1 MTVKSVQRKSVINV
15 YDGFFLDA
23 RFDFF
28 LDELKFDALRIIVRD
43 ELGISE
49 LIDERL
55 ATSCKVVQIE
65 DIARSPRNAD
75 ESASAAF
82 FFSLRR

>member
-1 MTVKSVQRKSVINV
+1 
-15 YDGFFLDA
+15 
-23 RFDFF
+23 
-28 LDELKFDALRIIVRD
+28 LDELEFDTLRIIVRD
-43 ELGISE
+43 ELGIPE

-75 ESASAAF
+75 ESARAAR